1 VLRRILEREPDI
13 EVIGEAG
20 TGTEAVA
27 LTLEGRPDVVVM
39 DVSMPGL
46 DGITA
51 TERIAQDAPGIPV
64 ILLSV
69 GSKATEVSAG
79 LESGAVEYLVKGASA
94 DLIVDAIR
102 RHGTPAG

>member
-1 VLRRILEREPDI
+1 
-13 EVIGEAG
+13 
-20 TGTEAVA
+20 
-27 LTLEGRPDVVVM
+27 
-39 DVSMPGL
+39 
-46 DGITA
+46 
-51 TERIAQDAPGIPV
+51 
-64 ILLSV
+64 V